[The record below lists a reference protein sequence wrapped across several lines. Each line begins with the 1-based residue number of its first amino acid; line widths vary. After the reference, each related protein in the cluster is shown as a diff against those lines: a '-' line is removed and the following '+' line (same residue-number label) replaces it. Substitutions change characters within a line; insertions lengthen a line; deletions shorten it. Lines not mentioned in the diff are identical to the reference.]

1 MWGYGAEHTCTCII
15 SHSSFQLPLSV
26 CTHFRT
32 DVEAQTDLF
41 QLSTQRN
48 RSLDTTKFVR
58 LLILYPYR
66 SFQNT
71 LWGREKRHSD
81 QKFVLSQLSFIGSHN
96 TLFSIFSESR
106 VDLRYPQCIHRETGR
121 SKRRMK
127 VWVIHSLLT
136 RSCATLRQT
145 TIRAVRDSAL
155 VKYNPLQHCR
165 EWMVCWNIYFRM
177 TTGLEI
183 WQSLKWV
190 IFQLTNFQ
198 SKDPLPW
205 FGGYCISRSQ

>member
-1 MWGYGAEHTCTCII
+1 MI
-15 SHSSFQLPLSV
+15 
-26 CTHFRT
+26 
-32 DVEAQTDLF
+32 
-41 QLSTQRN
+41 
-48 RSLDTTKFVR
+48 
-58 LLILYPYR
+58 
-66 SFQNT
+66 
-71 LWGREKRHSD
+71 RE
-81 QKFVLSQLSFIGSHN
+81 FVLSQLSFIGSHN
-96 TLFSIFSESR
+96 TLFSSFLSLGLIWGI
-106 VDLRYPQCIHRETGR
+106 PQCIHRETGR

-136 RSCATLRQT
+136 HSCATLRQT

-205 FGGYCISRSQ
+205 FGVYCISRSQMRSVY